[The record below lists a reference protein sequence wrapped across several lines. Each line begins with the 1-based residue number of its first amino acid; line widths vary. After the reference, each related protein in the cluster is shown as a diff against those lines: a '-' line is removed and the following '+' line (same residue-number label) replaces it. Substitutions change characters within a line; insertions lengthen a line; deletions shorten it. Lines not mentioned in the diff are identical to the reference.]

1 MARRAQP
8 FNVII
13 QGRRLEVGD
22 TLKRYA
28 ERKLRK
34 LSRHLD
40 QLREAQVVLE
50 VERQRS
56 AGRTQV
62 AEVTVWGDGL
72 VLRGTHRSGDMFAS
86 IDGVVE
92 KLEKQIEKRRSRLI
106 EKRRID
112 ATRSKRRQVAG
123 AEAADDLLRVLL
135 QRLTVPALLH
145 PGPHPCPRDRGRL
158 SPVRSARNPHSFA
171 GRSRASSP
179 SAHRG
184 RRRRRAPGAP
194 SR

>member
-72 VLRGTHRSGDMFAS
+72 VLRGTRCGRCRLRPSR
-86 IDGVVE
+86 
-92 KLEKQIEKRRSRLI
+92 RRS
-106 EKRRID
+106 
-112 ATRSKRRQVAG
+112 S
-123 AEAADDLLRVLL
+123 
-135 QRLTVPALLH
+135 
-145 PGPHPCPRDRGRL
+145 
-158 SPVRSARNPHSFA
+158 
-171 GRSRASSP
+171 ASSGFP
-179 SAHRG
+179 
-184 RRRRRAPGAP
+184 
-194 SR
+194 

>member
-1 MARRAQP
+1 MARRSQSL
-8 FNVII
+8 NVII
-13 QGRRLEVGD
+13 QGRHLDVGE

-28 ERKLRK
+28 ERKVRK

-40 QLREAQVVLE
+40 RLREAQVVLE
-50 VERQRS
+50 VERRRS

-72 VLRGTHRSGDMFAS
+72 VLRGTHRSGDMLAA

-112 ATRSKRRQVAG
+112 ATRSKRRQVADAAAALRAG
-123 AEAADDLLRVLL
+123 PTPLLPPEIVRVKRFAMKPMTAEDAIIQMDRLGHAFFVYRDAQTEKVNVLY
-135 QRLTVPALLH
+135 
-145 PGPHPCPRDRGRL
+145 
-158 SPVRSARNPHSFA
+158 
-171 GRSRASSP
+171 
-179 SAHRG
+179 
-184 RRRRRAPGAP
+184 RRKNGDYGLIEPD
-194 SR
+194 

>member
-1 MARRAQP
+1 MQ
-8 FNVII
+8 VII

-22 TLKRYA
+22 ALKRYA
-28 ERKLRK
+28 ERKVRK
-34 LSRHLD
+34 LSRHLRH
-40 QLREAQVVLE
+40 LRQAQVVLE

-106 EKRRID
+106 EKRRIA
-112 ATRSKRRQVAG
+112 ATRDKRRQVAG
-123 AEAADDLLRVLL
+123 AEAALREGPSPLPPQIVRLKRFPMKPMTAEDAIMEMERLGHAFFVFRDARTEKIHVLY
-135 QRLTVPALLH
+135 R
-145 PGPHPCPRDRGRL
+145 RKRGDYGL
-158 SPVRSARNPHSFA
+158 IEPD
-171 GRSRASSP
+171 
-179 SAHRG
+179 
-184 RRRRRAPGAP
+184 
-194 SR
+194 

>member
-13 QGRRLEVGD
+13 QGRHLEVGD

-62 AEVTVWGDGL
+62 VEVTVWGDGL

-123 AEAADDLLRVLL
+123 AEAALRAVPTPPLPPEIVRIKRFPMKPMAAEDAIIEME
-135 QRLTVPALLH
+135 RLGHAFFVY
-145 PGPHPCPRDRGRL
+145 RDAQTEKIH
-158 SPVRSARNPHSFA
+158 VIY
-171 GRSRASSP
+171 
-179 SAHRG
+179 
-184 RRRRRAPGAP
+184 RRKSGDYGLIEPD
-194 SR
+194 

>member
-34 LSRHLD
+34 LSRHLGH
-40 QLREAQVVLE
+40 LREAQV
-50 VERQRS
+50 
-56 AGRTQV
+56 V

-123 AEAADDLLRVLL
+123 AEVALRAVRTPPLPPEIVRIKRFPMKPMAAEDAIIEME
-135 QRLTVPALLH
+135 RLGHAFFVY
-145 PGPHPCPRDRGRL
+145 RDAQTEKMH
-158 SPVRSARNPHSFA
+158 VIY
-171 GRSRASSP
+171 
-179 SAHRG
+179 
-184 RRRRRAPGAP
+184 RRKSGDYGLIEPD
-194 SR
+194 